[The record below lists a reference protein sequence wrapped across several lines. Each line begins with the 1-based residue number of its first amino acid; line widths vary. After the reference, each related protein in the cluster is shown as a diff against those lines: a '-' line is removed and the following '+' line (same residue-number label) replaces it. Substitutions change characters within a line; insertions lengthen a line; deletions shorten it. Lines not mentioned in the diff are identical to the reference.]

1 MAVKMIYFKKIRKCV
16 YEKKK
21 DFIYLQYCFFIF
33 LYLQFGRDPVVKNTK
48 ISGYQYGYT
57 ESVSIIAN
65 KLFIVDKDKFTKQMI
80 QKIFENSFEN
90 VRFSFDSGY
99 PDSID
104 ISIYMNAGDVNK
116 KYEIQCTP
124 KHREYDISDIKSD
137 LDFFDLQFSNAK

>member
-1 MAVKMIYFKKIRKCV
+1 MKRKKIF
-16 YEKKK
+16 
-21 DFIYLQYCFFIF
+21 FICSIVFFIF
-33 LYLQFGRDPVVKNTK
+33 LYLQFGRDQVVKNTK

-65 KLFIVDKDKFTKQMI
+65 KMFIMDKDKFIKQMI
-80 QKIFENSFEN
+80 QKIFDNSFEN

-104 ISIYMNAGDVNK
+104 ISIYMNVWDVNK

-124 KHREYDISDIKSD
+124 KHREYEISDIKSD
-137 LDFFDLQFSNAK
+137 PDFFDLQYSNTK